1 MKPKQLLLWPEEYL
15 EEMNCLPR
23 DLTSRLTLRDL
34 TSRVNLDYNFNDL
47 REPLDFNE
55 FVKLI
60 PDKYSAV
67 KMPKHLLNSI
77 GEYFNKDAEKV
88 DFVDLTQMY
97 YSIGSCLDGE
107 INNLNIRKWRKAN
120 KLSFF
125 GVEQYLLMEKYFQK
139 KMGLI

>member
-15 EEMNCLPR
+15 EEMHCLPR

-34 TSRVNLDYNFNDL
+34 TSRVTLDYNFNDL

-55 FVKLI
+55 LVNLVG
-60 PDKYSAV
+60 DKYSAV
-67 KMPKHLLNSI
+67 KMPKHLLKSI
-77 GEYFNKDAEKV
+77 GEYFNKDAGEV

-97 YSIGSCLDGE
+97 YSIGRVLDWE
-107 INNLNIRKWRKAN
+107 INKLNLSKWRKAN
-120 KLSFF
+120 NLSFF
-125 GVEQYLLMEKYFQK
+125 GPEQYRLMGDYFKK